1 MKFKPSTKYK
11 ITDRSEM
18 ELHLHL
24 RRKGGHVHKDK
35 SGYQRKEKN
44 TKHGFQIT
52 VSRIFVSEGGT
63 KYVKHSRRSR
73 CSFEI

>member
-35 SGYQRKEKN
+35 SGYQRKQKHKTQN
-44 TKHGFQIT
+44 TAFRLLLAVFLYPK
-52 VSRIFVSEGGT
+52 E
-63 KYVKHSRRSR
+63 
-73 CSFEI
+73 E